1 MVIDWRGAWRIRRDR
16 EKSIITLI
24 SRQNDKKNYG
34 STLERNIKARRG
46 SWLRENSLNSFM
58 LSLRKL
64 KNTLMRRGW
73 SLVFWLEFG
82 YLVI

>member
-46 SWLRENSLNSFM
+46 SWLRENSLN
-58 LSLRKL
+58 
-64 KNTLMRRGW
+64 
-73 SLVFWLEFG
+73 
-82 YLVI
+82 